1 MDRTMNVAGMGGTD
15 PLLQGASPDLVF
27 RQIGV
32 GPMANYC
39 YLIGSRRTRKC
50 VLVDPA
56 WEPQGLLDVVEG
68 EGLELAGILATHY
81 HPDHVGGD
89 IFGLDVKGVIE
100 ILEHVSVPVH
110 ANRLEAH
117 GLCKVTGLSVTDIVC
132 HDSDDV
138 LELGDVRI
146 RFIHTPGH
154 TPGGQCFLVDNR
166 LVSGDTLFI
175 QACGR
180 VDLPGG
186 NSQQLYESLTQK
198 LAKLPVEQREVI
210 LLVGIEQMGYGE
222 VATALDVPIGTVMSR
237 LSRARERLRAL
248 LSGDADAAHVANLK
262 VVK

>member
-1 MDRTMNVAGMGGTD
+1 MDQTKNAAGMSGSD
-15 PLLQGASPDLVF
+15 PLLQGACPDLVF

-32 GPMANYC
+32 GPMANHC
-39 YLIGSRRTRKC
+39 YLIGSRRTRRC
-50 VLVDPA
+50 LLVDPA

-68 EGLELAGILATHY
+68 EGLELAGILATHC
-81 HPDHVGGD
+81 HPDHVGGN
-89 IFGLDVKGVIE
+89 IFGLDVKGVAD
-100 ILEHVSVPVH
+100 ILEQVSVPVH
-110 ANRLEAH
+110 AHRLEVE
-117 GLCKVTGLSVTDIVC
+117 GLRKVTGLADTDIVC
-132 HDSDDV
+132 HDSGDV

-198 LAKLPVEQREVI
+198 LAKLPADT
-210 LLVGIEQMGYGE
+210 LLFPGHNYGDHL
-222 VATALDVPIGTVMSR
+222 TSTIGEELRSNQY
-237 LSRARERLRAL
+237 LRASCL
-248 LSGDADAAHVANLK
+248 EDWVALMGP
-262 VVK
+262 